1 MKPIN
6 LLPKS
11 SKLISLI
18 VMPKRKQ
25 QEIIFNHIKLDEPV
39 SPEFVKELHQL
50 VAKWLF
56 EAWLKWKES
65 GGQATCDAPTKPLT
79 DDEFRDIVM
88 KVVASRLSSPP
99 SDKNSK

>member
-18 VMPKRKQ
+18 AMPKRKQ
-25 QEIIFNHIKLDEPV
+25 QEIIYNHIELDEPV

-50 VAKWLF
+50 VAKWIF

-65 GGQATCDAPTKPLT
+65 GGEATCDKPSKPLT
-79 DDEFRDIVM
+79 DDEFRDAVM
-88 KVVASRLSSPP
+88 KIVSARLSPEP
-99 SDKNSK
+99 RDENKK